1 MKVTKAVVLAGG
13 LGTRMAPISKV
24 LAKEMLPIVDKPLL
38 EYIIEDLKKCGITE
52 ILIILH
58 KSKSNIVKYF
68 ENDNTKISYIFP
80 NGANG
85 VVDAL
90 LHAQSFVCGEP
101 FVLIFGD
108 GLFVSKKSSI
118 KQMLETFYK
127 TKESVIASTNV
138 EKNQISLYGILEY
151 KKQQNSC
158 YIYNII
164 EKPKNNQTKFRS
176 AIVGQYVFNPQ
187 IFDYIKS
194 LKVGE
199 LFTDA
204 LLSMAKDNCLV
215 LTQINAYYFD
225 IGSKA
230 GFVKA
235 NIFLSLKHKETQKE
249 VKKYL
254 NILLENSHK

>member
-1 MKVTKAVVLAGG
+1 MKVKKAVILAGG

-38 EYIIEDLKKCGITE
+38 EYIIDDLKKCGITE

-58 KSKSNIVKYF
+58 KSKTCVVNYF
-68 ENDNTKISYIFP
+68 ENDKTKISYIFP
-80 NGANG
+80 NMANG

-90 LHAQSFVCGEP
+90 LHAQSFVFNEP

-108 GLFVSKKSSI
+108 GLFLSKKSSI
-118 KQMLETFYK
+118 TQMLETFYK
-127 TKESVIASTNV
+127 TKKSVVASINV
-138 EKNQISLYGILEY
+138 EKEKINLYGILEY
-151 KKQQNSC
+151 KKHKDFC

-164 EKPKNNQTKFRS
+164 EKPKNNQTNYRS
-176 AIVGQYVFNPQ
+176 AIVGQYVFSPQ
-187 IFDYIKS
+187 IFDYLKS
-194 LKVGE
+194 LKEGG

-204 LLSMAKDNCLV
+204 LLSMAKHNSLV
-215 LTQINAYYFD
+215 LKKINAYYFD
-225 IGSKA
+225 IGSKS

-235 NIFLSLKHKETQKE
+235 NIFLSLKHKEIQKE

-254 NILLENSHK
+254 SNLLKNGHI